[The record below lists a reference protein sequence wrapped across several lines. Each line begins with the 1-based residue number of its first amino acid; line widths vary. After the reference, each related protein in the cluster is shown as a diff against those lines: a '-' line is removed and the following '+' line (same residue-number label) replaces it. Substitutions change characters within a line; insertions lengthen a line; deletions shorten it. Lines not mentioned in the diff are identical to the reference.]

1 MPSETLTPELEPRRA
16 AARGT
21 RLPGRR
27 IRLGALVAVAVAVG
41 FVLWLVLG
49 NSGSK
54 QAAQTGDG
62 TPVPVSVAGLQ
73 TLAQAVPSVIYW
85 LGPMDGVTYELTHTS
100 SNRVFV
106 RYLPAGSAIGSDK
119 PYLTVATYPFANAYA
134 ATARASRQPGAVV
147 VPVEAGAVAFYN
159 RSHPQSVF
167 FAAEGS
173 YHQVEVFDPSGMKA
187 RGVVGSGRV
196 QPVVE
201 KTVAGA
207 AAVTAAASVG
217 SRRRPI
223 YWLGRSPASFE
234 LTQTVTGKIF
244 IRYLPSGV
252 GIGAAEPY
260 LTVSDVPGPE
270 RVRRAAARRE
280 EERRS
285 DVPARRRRPRG
296 RRRAVP
302 EEHPSR
308 VTRARAYQ
316 IEVFDPS
323 PAAARAVVIAGQVR
337 RSDEQR
343 APAHRRPVPDQRRD
357 RGRDRRRIRHVAPAA
372 RRQQRQRQQLLVGE
386 HDAARGRG
394 RDFADAPEA
403 PRGLGRASV
412 FWLGPKSG
420 YTLELTRTT
429 NGKIYVRYLPS
440 GVAVGADK
448 PYLTV
453 ATYPF
458 PGGFRGDPEA
468 GGGQGRGR
476 RAKLAHG
483 GLAVLDSGATR
494 RASTSPTRA

>member
-187 RGVVGSGRV
+187 RGIVGSGRV

-201 KTVAGA
+201 KTVGGA
-207 AAVTAAASVG
+207 AAVTAAGIRGLAAA
-217 SRRRPI
+217 
-223 YWLGRSPASFE
+223 LGHFE

-260 LTVSDVPGPE
+260 LTAATYPVPNALAALR
-270 RVRRAAARRE
+270 RVARTSGGQTSRLAGGGLAVV
-280 EERRS
+280 
-285 DVPARRRRPRG
+285 DARYPKSIHLAFPG
-296 RRRAVP
+296 SP
-302 EEHPSR
+302 
-308 VTRARAYQ
+308 YQ
-316 IEVFDPS
+316 VEAFDPS
-323 PAAARAVVIAGQVR
+323 ATARAVVTGGQV
-337 RSDEQR
+337 Q
-343 APAHRRPVPDQRRD
+343 AI
-357 RGRDRRRIRHVAPAA
+357 G
-372 RRQQRQRQQLLVGE
+372 
-386 HDAARGRG
+386 
-394 RDFADAPEA
+394 
-403 PRGLGRASV
+403 
-412 FWLGPKSG
+412 
-420 YTLELTRTT
+420 
-429 NGKIYVRYLPS
+429 
-440 GVAVGADK
+440 
-448 PYLTV
+448 
-453 ATYPF
+453 
-458 PGGFRGDPEA
+458 
-468 GGGQGRGR
+468 
-476 RAKLAHG
+476 
-483 GLAVLDSGATR
+483 
-494 RASTSPTRA
+494 